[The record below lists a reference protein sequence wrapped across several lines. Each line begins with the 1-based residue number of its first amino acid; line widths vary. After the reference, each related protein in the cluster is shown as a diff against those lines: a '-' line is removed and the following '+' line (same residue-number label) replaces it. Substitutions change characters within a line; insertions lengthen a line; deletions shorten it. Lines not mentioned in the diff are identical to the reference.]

1 MGGVGRFMMS
11 FFLFFSYFFLVKF
24 SFFWYFFFGLTE
36 GAVSRYLRFR
46 IFFCRFFFGRRV
58 FYRCSCFFL
67 AFFFGLIF
75 FFVLNW
81 ISMDRS
87 IFFCWVPAANFF
99 FSKKC
104 LWVFQWV
111 LLGYYGFVT
120 GFYLVLLGFT

>member
-58 FYRCSCFFL
+58 FYRCSFV
-67 AFFFGLIF
+67 FFGLF
-75 FFVLNW
+75 FWFDFCFRFEL
-81 ISMDRS
+81 DFDGPEY
-87 IFFCWVPAANFF
+87 FF
-99 FSKKC
+99 
-104 LWVFQWV
+104 
-111 LLGYYGFVT
+111 LLGANGQFL
-120 GFYLVLLGFT
+120 FF